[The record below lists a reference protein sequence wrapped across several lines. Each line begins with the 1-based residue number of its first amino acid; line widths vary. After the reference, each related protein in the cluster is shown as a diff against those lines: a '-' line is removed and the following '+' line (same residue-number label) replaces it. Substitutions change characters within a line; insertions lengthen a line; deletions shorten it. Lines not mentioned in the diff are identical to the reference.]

1 MIRFASWFCYSCV
14 YDVQLIGETWDL
26 YDTHGRTKK
35 TKTKT
40 KTKTNEKR
48 DKKKKKKKNQY
59 LVRVLMFDQTSLH
72 LTSNSMIF
80 LPATIPN

>member
-14 YDVQLIGETWDL
+14 YVQLIGETWDL

-35 TKTKT
+35 PK

-48 DKKKKKKKNQY
+48 QKKKTKTKTKSISGDG
-59 LVRVLMFDQTSLH
+59 VHV
-72 LTSNSMIF
+72 
-80 LPATIPN
+80 